1 MISTKNKTIEIL
13 NRNGIFAKKK
23 FGQNFLIDSNIVM
36 KIVKTANITK
46 ETNVIEIGP
55 GIGAMT
61 EILAKEAGKVLCFE
75 IDEDMVNILN
85 EEIKNDNVK
94 IVNKD
99 FLKVD
104 LDEEMKYF
112 IEPKNIVVVSNLPY
126 YITTPIIFKLLEY
139 SKNIEKMVFMVQKE
153 VSERL
158 TAKPGSKEYGSLS
171 VLIELNGTMK
181 KEFNVSRNCFYPVPN
196 VDSEIVS
203 MEINKNDSALKNDPI
218 FGKFIQNIF
227 EMKRKTLANNIC
239 KKTNFSRDDLNKI
252 LQELGLS
259 ESVRAE
265 SLSLN
270 QISKIYEALVKENI
284 IY

>member
-23 FGQNFLIDSNIVM
+23 FGQNFLIDTNIVM

-104 LDEEMKYF
+104 LDEEMRYF

-218 FGKFIQNIF
+218 FVKFIQNIF

>member
-1 MISTKNKTIEIL
+1 MISTKNKTVEIL

-104 LDEEMKYF
+104 LDEEMRYF

-252 LQELGLS
+252 LQKLGLS

>member
-104 LDEEMKYF
+104 LDEEMRYF

-203 MEINKNDSALKNDPI
+203 MEINKNDSALKNDPN

>member
-104 LDEEMKYF
+104 LDEEMRYF

-203 MEINKNDSALKNDPI
+203 MEINKNDSALKNNPI

-252 LQELGLS
+252 LQKLGLS

>member
-104 LDEEMKYF
+104 LDEEMRYF
-112 IEPKNIVVVSNLPY
+112 MEPKNIVVVSNLPY

>member
-104 LDEEMKYF
+104 LDEEMRYF
-112 IEPKNIVVVSNLPY
+112 IEQKNIVVVSNLPY

-239 KKTNFSRDDLNKI
+239 KKTNFYRDDLNKI

>member
-104 LDEEMKYF
+104 LDEEMRYF

-227 EMKRKTLANNIC
+227 EMKRKKLANNIC

>member
-23 FGQNFLIDSNIVM
+23 FGQNFLIDSNIIM

-104 LDEEMKYF
+104 LDEEMRYF

-239 KKTNFSRDDLNKI
+239 KKTNFYRDDLNKI

>member
-23 FGQNFLIDSNIVM
+23 FGQNFLIDTNIVM

-46 ETNVIEIGP
+46 ETGVVEIGP

-94 IVNKD
+94 IVNSD

-112 IEPKNIVVVSNLPY
+112 CGLKNIVVVSNLPY

-139 SKNIEKMVFMVQKE
+139 SRNIEKMVFMVQKE

-181 KEFNVSRNCFYPVPN
+181 KEFNVSRNCFYPAPN

-203 MEINKNDSALKNDPI
+203 MEINKNDYALKNDPN

-239 KKTNFSRDDLNKI
+239 KKTNVSREDLNEI
-252 LQELGLS
+252 LKKLGLS

-270 QISKIYEALVKENI
+270 QIIKLYETLVKENI

>member
-1 MISTKNKTIEIL
+1 MISTRNKTIEIL

-104 LDEEMKYF
+104 LDEEMRYF

-239 KKTNFSRDDLNKI
+239 KKTNFYRDDLNKI

>member
-104 LDEEMKYF
+104 LDEEMRYF

-239 KKTNFSRDDLNKI
+239 KKPNFSRDDLNKI

>member
-23 FGQNFLIDSNIVM
+23 FGQNFLIDTNIVM

-104 LDEEMKYF
+104 LDEEMRYF

-181 KEFNVSRNCFYPVPN
+181 KGFNVSRNCFYPVPN

>member
-104 LDEEMKYF
+104 LDEEMRYF

-181 KEFNVSRNCFYPVPN
+181 KEFNVSRNCFYPVSN

>member
-1 MISTKNKTIEIL
+1 
-13 NRNGIFAKKK
+13 
-23 FGQNFLIDSNIVM
+23 
-36 KIVKTANITK
+36 
-46 ETNVIEIGP
+46 
-55 GIGAMT
+55 
-61 EILAKEAGKVLCFE
+61 
-75 IDEDMVNILN
+75 
-85 EEIKNDNVK
+85 
-94 IVNKD
+94 
-99 FLKVD
+99 
-104 LDEEMKYF
+104 
-112 IEPKNIVVVSNLPY
+112 
-126 YITTPIIFKLLEY
+126 
-139 SKNIEKMVFMVQKE
+139 
-153 VSERL
+153 
-158 TAKPGSKEYGSLS
+158 
-171 VLIELNGTMK
+171 MK

>member
-104 LDEEMKYF
+104 LDEEMRYF

-139 SKNIEKMVFMVQKE
+139 SKKIEKMVFMVQKE

-252 LQELGLS
+252 LQKLGLS

>member
-104 LDEEMKYF
+104 LDEEMRYF

-239 KKTNFSRDDLNKI
+239 KKTNSSRDDLNKI
-252 LQELGLS
+252 LQKLGLS

>member
-36 KIVKTANITK
+36 KIVKTASITK

-104 LDEEMKYF
+104 LDEEMRYF

>member
-23 FGQNFLIDSNIVM
+23 FGQNFLIDTNIVM

-104 LDEEMKYF
+104 LDEEMRYF

>member
-23 FGQNFLIDSNIVM
+23 FGQNFLIDTNIVM

-203 MEINKNDSALKNDPI
+203 MEIDKNDSALKNDPI

>member
-23 FGQNFLIDSNIVM
+23 FGQNFLIDTNIVM

-46 ETNVIEIGP
+46 ETNDIEIGP

-104 LDEEMKYF
+104 LDEEMRYF

>member
-23 FGQNFLIDSNIVM
+23 FGQNFLIDTNIVM

-75 IDEDMVNILN
+75 IDEYMVNILN

-104 LDEEMKYF
+104 LDEEMRYF

-218 FGKFIQNIF
+218 FVKFIQNIF

>member
-75 IDEDMVNILN
+75 IDEDLVNILN

>member
-104 LDEEMKYF
+104 LDEEMRYF

-158 TAKPGSKEYGSLS
+158 TAKPGSREYGSLS

>member
-104 LDEEMKYF
+104 LDEEMRYF

>member
-104 LDEEMKYF
+104 LDEEMRYF

-218 FGKFIQNIF
+218 FEKFIQNIF

-252 LQELGLS
+252 LQKLGLS

>member
-23 FGQNFLIDSNIVM
+23 FGQNFLIDTNIVM

-104 LDEEMKYF
+104 LDEEMRYF

-239 KKTNFSRDDLNKI
+239 KKTNFYRDDLNKI

>member
-104 LDEEMKYF
+104 LDEEMRYF

-252 LQELGLS
+252 LQKLGLS

>member
-104 LDEEMKYF
+104 LDEEMRYF

-239 KKTNFSRDDLNKI
+239 KKTNFYRDDLNKI

>member
-55 GIGAMT
+55 GIGATT

-104 LDEEMKYF
+104 LDGEMRYF

>member
-104 LDEEMKYF
+104 LDEEMRYF
-112 IEPKNIVVVSNLPY
+112 IELKNIVVVSNLPY

-252 LQELGLS
+252 LQKLGLS

>member
-1 MISTKNKTIEIL
+1 MISTKNKTIEML

-104 LDEEMKYF
+104 LDEEMRYF
-112 IEPKNIVVVSNLPY
+112 IEQKNIVVVSNLPY

-239 KKTNFSRDDLNKI
+239 KKTNFYRDDLNKI

>member
-23 FGQNFLIDSNIVM
+23 FGQNFLIDTNIVM

-104 LDEEMKYF
+104 LDEEMRYF

-270 QISKIYEALVKENI
+270 QISKIYETLVKENI

>member
-23 FGQNFLIDSNIVM
+23 FGQNFLIDTNIVM

-104 LDEEMKYF
+104 LDVEMRYF

-239 KKTNFSRDDLNKI
+239 KKTNFYRDDLNKI

>member
-104 LDEEMKYF
+104 LDGEMRYF

>member
-104 LDEEMKYF
+104 LDEEMRYF

-171 VLIELNGTMK
+171 VLIELNGTME

>member
-23 FGQNFLIDSNIVM
+23 FGQNFLIDTNIVM
-36 KIVKTANITK
+36 KIVKTANISK

-75 IDEDMVNILN
+75 IDEYMVNILN

-104 LDEEMKYF
+104 LDEEMRYF

-218 FGKFIQNIF
+218 FVKFIQNIF

>member
-104 LDEEMKYF
+104 LDEEMRYF

-203 MEINKNDSALKNDPI
+203 MEINKNDSALKNDTI

>member
-94 IVNKD
+94 IVNSD

-112 IEPKNIVVVSNLPY
+112 RGLKNIVVVSNLPY